1 MRLRRLTRILVGI
14 LFCGLI
20 HNPAAALAQPSPTNT
35 YDLTL
40 AWNPSPSPEIVH
52 CNLYYGT
59 ASGEYTDIIV
69 VGNVASVTISN
80 LVPGVTYYF
89 AITAVNAEG
98 QESDFSNEASYR
110 QEPTQ
115 VQSVQ
120 LQIHSSAN
128 GSMTLHLTGPP
139 SHTCE
144 IEATEDFTT
153 WTVIGTVTLNAGG
166 ALDFIDPDAANFPQ
180 RFYRTRDSQSG
191 PQSLPPPQ
199 LQIHR
204 APDAQIMLSA
214 TGPAGHTYDIQAT
227 EDFVTWTVIATV
239 TLGDGGPA
247 DFTDTNAPN
256 FSQRFYRLA
265 EHPPS
270 QPNITPAQ
278 IQLRGMSGGQLTM
291 NVSGPAGHTYDIE
304 ATEDFVNWT
313 VIGTVTLDAG
323 GSLDFT
329 DTNAM
334 NFLTRFYRLVE
345 HPPSQQSITPA
356 QIQARGMSDG
366 QFTLAVSGIAGHTY
380 VVEATADFL
389 TWTIIGTVT
398 LDAGGSLDFT
408 DRHAANYPQRFYRTR
423 DPQP

>member
-1 MRLRRLTRILVGI
+1 M
-14 LFCGLI
+14 
-20 HNPAAALAQPSPTNT
+20 
-35 YDLTL
+35 
-40 AWNPSPSPEIVH
+40 
-52 CNLYYGT
+52 
-59 ASGEYTDIIV
+59 ASGEYTDIV
-69 VGNVASVTISN
+69 TVGNVTSVTISN

-98 QESDFSNEASYR
+98 QESGFSNEASYR
-110 QEPTQ
+110 QEPAQ

-128 GSMTLHLTGPP
+128 GSMMLHLTGPP
-139 SHTCE
+139 SHTYE
-144 IEATEDFTT
+144 IEATGDFTT

-180 RFYRTRDSQSG
+180 RFYRTRDSQSN

-204 APDAQIMLSA
+204 APDGQIMLSA
-214 TGPAGHTYDIQAT
+214 TGPAGHTYDIEAT
-227 EDFVTWTVIATV
+227 EDFMTWTVIGTA
-239 TLGDGGPA
+239 TLGVGGSM

-270 QPNITPAQ
+270 Q
-278 IQLRGMSGGQLTM
+278 
-291 NVSGPAGHTYDIE
+291 
-304 ATEDFVNWT
+304 
-313 VIGTVTLDAG
+313 
-323 GSLDFT
+323 
-329 DTNAM
+329 
-334 NFLTRFYRLVE
+334 
-345 HPPSQQSITPA
+345 QSITPA
-356 QIQARGMSDG
+356 HIQVRGMSDG

-380 VVEATADFL
+380 VVEATADFM

-408 DRHAANYPQRFYRTR
+408 DTQAANYPQRFYRIR